1 MSERLDDDR
10 FPIGGPRQPVY
21 AFLKAHGFT
30 MDSHGDKQ
38 WTRADGV
45 RVNIYGSGARV
56 SAFDKDGQQIADGR
70 LAEVVEALAR

>member
-21 AFLKAHGFT
+21 DFLKAHGFT
-30 MDSHGDKQ
+30 MQSGGDKR
-38 WTRADGV
+38 WKRADGV
-45 RVNIYGSGARV
+45 EVHIYGSGSRAQV
-56 SAFDKDGQQIADGR
+56 NKDGQKIADGR